1 MSRMVTVGRWTRFV
15 LLGLVAAT
23 AVLLIVSTLVGG
35 AQPDEAAPEPSA
47 PVVPATPTP
56 TPAAATSDPDR
67 RFLAMDG
74 GGVLWRGTAGSC
86 ADGVP
91 PRVERTSDAVTWR
104 NATPTD
110 AAEVLAL
117 APGDG
122 LDQATVAIALDDGSC
137 TPAARRTT
145 PDGSAW
151 QDDPAVPA
159 ADMRAPGALASTPDD
174 ADGRFVAR
182 RTDACDGVALAREIP
197 GAEPESTWQVCEAA
211 LDPEAPLAIDYA
223 AGRLYVWSGDVLTSL
238 AVE

>member
-1 MSRMVTVGRWTRFV
+1 MVTVGRWTRFV

-23 AVLLIVSTLVGG
+23 AVLLIAPALVGG
-35 AQPDEAAPEPSA
+35 AQPDEAVAPEPTA
-47 PVVPATPTP
+47 PVLPATPTP
-56 TPAAATSDPDR
+56 TPAAATSDPAR

-74 GGVLWRGTAGSC
+74 GGVLWRATAGSC

-104 NATPTD
+104 NATPAD

-151 QDDPAVPA
+151 QGDPAGPPA
-159 ADMRAPGALASTPDD
+159 GVRAPDALAATPDD
-174 ADGRFVAR
+174 GEGRFVAR

-197 GAEPESTWQVCEAA
+197 GADPGSTWQACEAA

-223 AGRLYVWSGDVLTSL
+223 AGRLYIWSGDVLTAL